1 MSKERPTFEDLV
13 RRVGPLPVA
22 GLASA
27 ESPPVDAE
35 AVADVDAEAAW
46 AVELEARAKRA
57 LMNPEGGT
65 DWDVVRAE
73 IEGKLRQR

>member
-13 RRVGPLPVA
+13 RRVGALPVT

-27 ESPPVDAE
+27 ESPPVDDA
-35 AVADVDAEAAW
+35 ADADSDAAW
-46 AVELEARAKRA
+46 VVELEARAKRA

-73 IEGKLRQR
+73 IEAKLRQR

>member
-1 MSKERPTFEDLV
+1 MSKERTTFEDPV
-13 RRVGPLPVA
+13 RRVGPLPVT

-27 ESPPVDAE
+27 ESPPVDDE
-35 AVADVDAEAAW
+35 ADADAGAAW
-46 AVELEARAKRA
+46 VGELEARAKRA